1 MGIINSLNEL
11 RNNNSTILNEMNEY
25 KYNISLSLKEFMR
38 DYSKENDI
46 VHNKITNRYQSL
58 KQYYEI

>member
-11 RNNNSTILNEMNEY
+11 RNANSTILNEMNEY

-46 VHNKITNRYQSL
+46 AHNKIINRYQSL